1 MLALIKSLLP
11 SAKSGSLK
19 ILEIS
24 DNNVLNEEAADAL
37 ATLIELAT
45 NLQVMDISDSNIS
58 EEEVQ
63 TKIIDAIKTS
73 KSKDKLTGFQWNYD
87 LDDRAELAEGL
98 ARSLNDFD
106 NIQAVSLQGSIG
118 SKTTRD

>member
-58 EEEVQ
+58 EEEV
-63 TKIIDAIKTS
+63 
-73 KSKDKLTGFQWNYD
+73 
-87 LDDRAELAEGL
+87 
-98 ARSLNDFD
+98 
-106 NIQAVSLQGSIG
+106 
-118 SKTTRD
+118 